1 MSVLE
6 GVLKEELER
15 IQRNISSYESLL
27 ASLPKGYL
35 FEQIIGGKPYVYR
48 KRREGGKIISEYIGP
63 CGSEEAEKARAD
75 YEERRRVES
84 NLRSL
89 RKEEARLIK
98 ALRHFGG
105 RERSH

>member
-48 KRREGGKIISEYIGP
+48 KRRQGEKIISEYVGP

-98 ALRHFGG
+98 ALRHYGYGG
-105 RERSH
+105 RN